1 MSDIIIRFD
10 NVGKRY
16 KDKKVFDNL
25 NMQIRE
31 GDMVS
36 IIGKSGIG
44 KSTLLNIM
52 GLIDTNTEGDFF
64 IFDKKNIDINSKDAM
79 LLRRKKI
86 GYLFQNF
93 ALIEDES
100 VYDNLLIAL
109 KYAKMTKQEK
119 NDRIEEALNKVN
131 LVQSIN
137 QKIYKLSGGEQQRIA
152 IARLIL
158 KESVLI
164 LADEPTGS
172 LDEENR
178 NMIISFLKEFNK
190 EGKTIV
196 IVTHDKYVA
205 SECKRVINIGEN

>member
-31 GDMVS
+31 GEMVS

-119 NDRIEEALNKVN
+119 NDRIEEALNQVN
-131 LVQSIN
+131 LVQSKN